1 MSSRDPEVT
10 NVRRRFHEI
19 PASDGLTDAPER
31 SERLLFGP
39 FSLEPATGRLIHGG
53 RVVPLAPK
61 PFETLLFLAERPGKV
76 VSKAELMKA
85 LWPDTFVTDDVL
97 VQCVVD
103 IRKALRDHPRTPQ
116 FVQTLPRRGYQF
128 VAPVQRLPGDA
139 APPPSPQGPLD
150 ASEFAVPPAPPRPR
164 TFHWALTAAA
174 IALGGLAI
182 GFLASHF
189 AAARSVP
196 APGLVPGTLAVLPF
210 RVEPASSETEWL
222 GPGLAELLRGQFGQ
236 QPDVQLVARHR
247 VAVALRDAG
256 LDPGEAAGDSASR
269 VARALGAER
278 RVAGT
283 LVRFADR
290 FVLNADLVNERT
302 GGVEGSAR
310 AEGRWPGDL
319 MAAVDEL
326 AARLSGPRA
335 QESLAFRPVRVATR
349 SPEAYRLYVEALGWY
364 YRGGRRGAEEAQK
377 RLDQAVALDPSFA
390 YAYLEK
396 AEIDEYLRR
405 WGYGDVDP
413 LPAVRAAAAL
423 ARDLPE
429 RDRRLVELLEAQIRE
444 DGPAAMRLGEGLLRL
459 YPAFA
464 AESGVP
470 VILGDMLYRQGRWD
484 DLILMAEPRVDSP
497 SLPGPESAQLC
508 SLLAK
513 AFRQKGEFE
522 RALVHARRAVQL
534 WPVSA
539 GPSLLRQR
547 TDLGRMSLEAGRH
560 ADALSEFR
568 AVAASGDADATN
580 LTDAAW
586 GLYLGGEG
594 TEARDLVERA
604 LAADPGYGNAHHLR
618 GWLLLAAGDAARAA
632 LSFEEAFARSP
643 RAFGAAHHGFVK
655 GDVPALYYAGVA
667 WQKAGQ
673 PEKAR
678 RALERAVALCE
689 SVVSGPAHGRGA
701 ELQRFQAASWL
712 AMAAS
717 RLGRPRPDPER
728 LQGDDATYFLQLA
741 RLQAVRGRREGAL
754 RALAQALSLGPGER
768 QHVRDDPNFD
778 SLRSDADFR
787 QLVGG

>member
-1 MSSRDPEVT
+1 MSSRDPQVT
-10 NVRRRFHEI
+10 NDRRRFHENTS
-19 PASDGLTDAPER
+19 PEGLTDAPER
-31 SERLLFGP
+31 SERLVFGP
-39 FSLEPATGRLIHGG
+39 FALEAASGRLFDGE

-61 PFETLLFLAERPGKV
+61 PFETLFYLAERPGKV

-103 IRKALRDHPRTPQ
+103 IRKALGDHPKNPQ
-116 FVQTLPRRGYQF
+116 FVRTLPRRGYQF
-128 VAPVQRLPGDA
+128 VAPVHRLSA
-139 APPPSPQGPLD
+139 D
-150 ASEFAVPPAPPRPR
+150 ASPGPAPTQAGDEALSPPVPRR
-164 TFHWALTAAA
+164 GLRLAA
-174 IALGGLAI
+174 IAAALIVGGLSV
-182 GFLASHF
+182 GYLASQF
-189 AAARSVP
+189 TSPRRASGAA
-196 APGLVPGTLAVLPF
+196 GLVPGTLAVLPF

-222 GPGLAELLRGQFGQ
+222 GPGLAELLRGQIGQ
-236 QPDVQLVARHR
+236 RPEVQLVARHR
-247 VAVALRDAG
+247 VAGALRDAG
-256 LDPGEAAGDSASR
+256 LEPGRAASGESASQ

-283 LVRFADR
+283 LSRMEDR

-302 GGVEGSAR
+302 GSVESSAR

-326 AARLSGPRA
+326 AGRLSAPGAASDR
-335 QESLAFRPVRVATR
+335 AFRPVRVSTR

-364 YRGGRRGAEEAQK
+364 YHGGRRGAEEARK
-377 RLDQAVALDPSFA
+377 RLDEAVSLDPAFA

-429 RDRRLVELLEAQIRE
+429 RDRRLVELLEAQMRE
-444 DGPAAMRLGEGLLRL
+444 DGPAAMRLGESLLRL

-484 DLILMAEPRVDSP
+484 DLILMAEPRVDAP
-497 SLPGPESAQLC
+497 SVPAPEAAQLS

-522 RALVHARRAVQL
+522 RALTHARRAVQL

-547 TDLGRMSLEAGRH
+547 TDLGRISLEAGRRD
-560 ADALSEFR
+560 DAVSELR
-568 AVAASGDADATN
+568 AVAASADADATN

-586 GLYLGGEG
+586 GLYMAGESG
-594 TEARDLVERA
+594 AEVRGLVERA
-604 LAADPGYGNAHHLR
+604 LIADPAYGNAHHLR
-618 GWLLLAAGDAARAA
+618 GWLLLAGGDAAAA
-632 LSFEEAFARSP
+632 APSFEEAFARSP

-667 WQKAGQ
+667 WQRAGQ
-673 PEKAR
+673 PDKAR
-678 RALERAVALCE
+678 RSWQRVVSLCE
-689 SVVSGPAHGRGA
+689 SVVSGPAQGRGP
-701 ELQRFQAASWL
+701 ELQRFQAGSWL
-712 AMAAS
+712 AMAAA
-717 RLGRPRPDPER
+717 RLGQSRPDPAR
-728 LQGDDATYFLQLA
+728 LQGDDATYFLQSA
-741 RLQAVRGRREGAL
+741 RLQAVRGRREPAL
-754 RALAQALSLGPGER
+754 RALAQALALGPGER
-768 QHVRDDPNFD
+768 QHVRDDPNFE
-778 SLRSDADFR
+778 SLRDDPEFR